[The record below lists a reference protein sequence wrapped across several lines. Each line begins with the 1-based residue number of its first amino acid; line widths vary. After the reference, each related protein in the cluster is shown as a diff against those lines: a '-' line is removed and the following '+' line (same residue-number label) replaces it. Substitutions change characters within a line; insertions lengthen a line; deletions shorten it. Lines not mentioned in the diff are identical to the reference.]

1 MQTNLL
7 ISICPWTERDLK
19 YLATGPVGIY
29 VLPKLKFCIL
39 LEEWSLS
46 TKTSPGMHSGK
57 LDSLTEGK
65 LK

>member
-1 MQTNLL
+1 MFSKNHYKNSENMQTNLL

-39 LEEWSLS
+39 LEE
-46 TKTSPGMHSGK
+46 
-57 LDSLTEGK
+57 
-65 LK
+65 